1 MTSVLRRLRVCVVG
15 LGEMGI
21 IHARNL
27 VKFPGV
33 ELSLACKRAD
43 VMQKLG
49 QELRA
54 ARLFQNYEEAITDK
68 EIEAVVL
75 ATKPRDH
82 AKEVT
87 LAAKHG
93 KAVFCEKPLGYSTES
108 ITELENIVESS
119 GIKCMVGFQRRFDPS
134 YRHAWEQTRRSA
146 MGKSLVLKCTSGDPD
161 FPEKYQRDLG
171 FNSTLLDLA
180 VHDIDLARWLLRS
193 EVSRVFASCDALVY
207 PHLKDVGESDTALC
221 ILEMESGARCFM
233 HLSRSL
239 RYGYN
244 VTSELV
250 SADGTIQI
258 GELKETPMVTL
269 KGGRASTDIC
279 PSFAQRFRV
288 AFREEMQAFIDMLRG
303 DFVDHY
309 ANIHDAVEATRVAET
324 LVQSWRTGMPARV
337 IRPTKTSQDVE
348 SATKQAHKA
357 A

>member
-15 LGEMGI
+15 LGEMGL

-27 VKFPGV
+27 IKFPGV
-33 ELSLACKRAD
+33 ELSLACKRKEALYS
-43 VMQKLG
+43 VA

-54 ARLFQNYEEAITDK
+54 ARAFDNYEEAITDK

-82 AKEVT
+82 AKQVA

-93 KAVFCEKPLGYSTES
+93 KAIFCEKPLGYSTEAVAD
-108 ITELENIVESS
+108 LEETVRSC
-119 GIKCMVGFQRRFDPS
+119 GVKCMVGFQRRFDPS
-134 YRHAWEQTRRSA
+134 YRGAWEQTRKSA

-161 FPEKYQRDLG
+161 FPDKYQRDLG

-207 PHLKDVGESDTALC
+207 PHLKDMGESDTALC

-258 GELKETPMVTL
+258 GEVKETPMVTL
-269 KGGRASTDIC
+269 KAGRASTDIC
-279 PSFAQRFRV
+279 PSFSQRFRI
-288 AFREEMQAFIDMLRG
+288 AFREEMQAFVDMLRG
-303 DFVDHY
+303 EPVSDRKSV
-309 ANIHDAVEATRVAET
+309 V
-324 LVQSWRTGMPARV
+324 
-337 IRPTKTSQDVE
+337 
-348 SATKQAHKA
+348 
-357 A
+357 

>member
-15 LGEMGI
+15 LGEMGL

-27 VKFPGV
+27 IKFPGV
-33 ELSLACKRAD
+33 ELSLACKRKEALYS
-43 VMQKLG
+43 VA

-54 ARLFQNYEEAITDK
+54 ARAFDNYEEAITDK

-82 AKEVT
+82 AKQVA

-93 KAVFCEKPLGYSTES
+93 KAIFCEKPLGYSTEAVAD
-108 ITELENIVESS
+108 LEETVRSC
-119 GIKCMVGFQRRFDPS
+119 GVKCMVGFQRRFDPS
-134 YRHAWEQTRRSA
+134 YRGAWEQTRKSA

-161 FPEKYQRDLG
+161 FPDKYQRDLG

-207 PHLKDVGESDTALC
+207 PHLKDMGESDTALC

-258 GELKETPMVTL
+258 GEVKETPMVTL
-269 KGGRASTDIC
+269 KAGRASTDIC
-279 PSFAQRFRV
+279 PSFSQRFRI
-288 AFREEMQAFIDMLRG
+288 AFREEMQAFVDMLRG
-303 DFVDHY
+303 EPVSHFAD
-309 ANIHDAVEATRVAET
+309 IHDAIEATRVAET

-337 IRPTKTSQDVE
+337 IRPAKNE
-348 SATKQAHKA
+348 SKDMSKA
-357 A
+357 AS